1 MSYHIELSNQAEE
14 HLAKLKRNEPVS
26 FKKALLLLDELSKHP
41 EYGTGKPE
49 RLRGNRSRQWSRR
62 ITAKHRLVY
71 EIRDEEVLVYV
82 VSSYG
87 HYD

>member
-1 MSYHIELSNQAEE
+1 MIYALELSGQAKEQI
-14 HLAKLKRNEPVS
+14 LKLKRNEPQAFRKV
-26 FKKALLLLDELSKHP
+26 ALLLEELRQHP

-49 RLRGNRSRQWSRR
+49 RLRGNRSGQWSRR

-71 EIRDEEVLVYV
+71 EIRDKEVLVYV